1 MPSSSA
7 HHHSASSSNADRA
20 ADSMARLSVSSGPP
34 RRPRTIA
41 ELAEAAKL
49 GTDDDSLP
57 LKQYLRNAETA
68 RKHGRRLYEEDDLEN
83 AFIQLARAATIVL
96 EKLPAHKDYRALLN
110 STQRHNMGL
119 HGQEILDQL
128 ATIKNTLLEQAEAYD
143 RLPSTSTVHAP
154 PVSQSSSRS
163 PGSAASNVPHRNRPP
178 QSSRP
183 SPPDPPESY
192 TEDARYGADD
202 GGRRSARYADERVA
216 QNGSRS
222 QLPAPVI
229 EYAREEQRRRA
240 EEKERYEQQQEE
252 MKRRGEDILRRR
264 MDEKRRQEQDGITL
278 RQREAEFAAHAA
290 RSAPPV
296 PTVSVSAPVAVP
308 AHNLPSPMPIPFLQ
322 LPLESPSR
330 PQSGLRSGRTPLNRT
345 RTTPPPVQPI
355 EYPSL
360 MSQHQIK
367 QGYTPSA
374 TSVFAGSP
382 PPGALQQPN
391 PSQALYSNPT
401 TVPSMPYGL
410 HGAPSRPMPPSVP
423 PTRVQAPPA
432 QQTQSSSSSR
442 GIPKLRQVDTPREVI
457 DRFIAIAGINTRR
470 NRETC
475 GLLLG
480 RDDGHR
486 FYVTTLLI
494 PRQHSTS
501 DTCTMDEE
509 ELVLEFTETRSL
521 VTLGWIHT
529 HPTQSCFMSSV
540 DLHTHSGF
548 QRMLPES
555 FAIVCAPKYN
565 PSFGIFRL
573 TDPPGLQIVLDCQAK
588 EAFHPHPPA
597 PIYTDAD
604 KNHVV
609 LTDLPLE
616 IVDIRD

>member
-1 MPSSSA
+1 MPPPNA
-7 HHHSASSSNADRA
+7 HHHSASSSNVDRA
-20 ADSMARLSVSSGPP
+20 ADSMARLSVSSGQ
-34 RRPRTIA
+34 RRPPRTIA
-41 ELAEAAKL
+41 ELAEAAKS

-57 LKQYLRNAETA
+57 LKQYLRNAENA
-68 RKHGRRLYEEDDLEN
+68 RKAGRRLYDEDDLEN

-96 EKLPAHKDYRALLN
+96 EKLPAHKDYRTLLN

-128 ATIKNTLLEQAEAYD
+128 ATIKNTLLEQSEAYD
-143 RLPSTSTVHAP
+143 RLPSSSTVYAP
-154 PVSQSSSRS
+154 PLSQSSSRS
-163 PGSAASNVPHRNRPP
+163 PGSTASNAPHRNRPP
-178 QSSRP
+178 QP
-183 SPPDPPESY
+183 SPPDPSESL
-192 TEDARYGADD
+192 TDNVRFGVDD
-202 GGRRSARYADERVA
+202 GGRRSARYADEHVA
-216 QNGSRS
+216 RSNSRS
-222 QLPAPVI
+222 QLPAPVLD
-229 EYAREEQRRRA
+229 YAREEQRRRF

-264 MDEKRRQEQDGITL
+264 RQEQDGIAQ
-278 RQREAEFAAHAA
+278 RQREAETAAQAA

-308 AHNLPSPMPIPFLQ
+308 AHTMPSPMPIPFLQ

-330 PQSGLRSGRTPLNRT
+330 PQSGLRPSRTPLNRT
-345 RTTPPPVQPI
+345 KTTPPPVQPI

-374 TSVFAGSP
+374 SSMFVGPP

-391 PSQALYSNPT
+391 PSQALYNNPL
-401 TVPSMPYGL
+401 PMPAMPYGL
-410 HGAPSRPMPPSVP
+410 HGAPSRSTPSAP

-432 QQTQSSSSSR
+432 QQTQSSSNKGPPR
-442 GIPKLRQVDTPREVI
+442 LRRVDTPREVI
-457 DRFIAIAGINTRR
+457 DRFIAIAGINTKR

-480 RDDGHR
+480 RDDGDR

-494 PRQHSTS
+494 PKQHSTS

-609 LTDLPLE
+609 LTDMPLE
-616 IVDIRD
+616 IVDIRN